1 MRGSCRQARMA
12 WVRLAV
18 MHEDCLRL
26 PLFRR
31 KQLPVALLLV
41 LMASSASLTQAQQP
55 SALQSAREAMEANQY
70 SAAEQF
76 YRKALAEAP
85 SSAGVLTGLGL
96 SLQMQGRAADAMRYY
111 SFALKQGYVPETY
124 ALLAQEKCAMG
135 DVDGVRP
142 MLGKIY
148 REERKNLRVLSAVA
162 PCYLDIDE
170 PVESAIVYQEMLGS
184 KDYPAD
190 LALIQLG
197 KSYMLSGQFF
207 AGKLSKAQGSEPF
220 LQALR
225 EASTAGSEG
234 ARSAFPQAAKLSPYF
249 QPDLSWSDAVERW
262 RQHPQD
268 ITLLY
273 LLSILSTEE
282 GMRQIE
288 SCQERFPA
296 SPYLEQFQADMLAD
310 QGHPDEAAAEYERLM
325 REHPDLSD
333 LRYSLGLLREKRE
346 EWEAASEAF
355 RQQLAAYPSDERAA
369 AHLSRC
375 MLRLEQYSAVKDFLE
390 PRMRSEHPPQ
400 WASLN
405 LAEAEQKLGHQDA
418 AIRILAAAERE
429 PNPDKL
435 VHYRLMHLYTISG
448 CTADAKREYALF
460 QAASRK

>member
-1 MRGSCRQARMA
+1 MRKNYLQLS
-12 WVRLAV
+12 
-18 MHEDCLRL
+18 
-26 PLFRR
+26 FFFR
-31 KQLPVALLLV
+31 KQSRVALLLV
-41 LMASSASLTQAQQP
+41 LMVSGANVAQAQQQ
-55 SALQSAREAMEANQY
+55 SALQSAREAMEASQY
-70 SAAEQF
+70 STAEQF
-76 YRKALAEAP
+76 YRKALTQSP

-111 SFALKQGYVPETY
+111 SLALKQGYVPETY
-124 ALLAQEKCAMG
+124 ALLAEEKCAMG
-135 DVDGVRP
+135 DVDAVRP
-142 MLGKIY
+142 MLGKIF

-162 PCYLDIDE
+162 SCYLDIDE
-170 PVESAIVYQEMLGS
+170 PVESAVVYQTLVGS
-184 KDYPAD
+184 KDYPED

-288 SCQERFPA
+288 ACQERYPA

-310 QGHPDEAAAEYERLM
+310 QGHPEEAAAEYERLM

-355 RQQLAAYPSDERAA
+355 RQQLVAYPTDERAA

-375 MLRLEQYSAVKDFLE
+375 MLRLEQYSAVKDFLG

-405 LAEAEQKLGHQDA
+405 FAEAEQKLGHQDA
-418 AIRILAAAERE
+418 AIRILVEAERE

-435 VHYRLMHLYTISG
+435 VHYRLMHLYTLSG
-448 CTADAKREYALF
+448 RDADAKREYALF

>member
-1 MRGSCRQARMA
+1 MRGFYRHARRA
-12 WVRLAV
+12 GVRLAV
-18 MHEDCLRL
+18 MRENYLQL
-26 PLFRR
+26 SFLFR
-31 KQLPVALLLV
+31 KQLPAALLLV
-41 LMASSASLTQAQQP
+41 LIASSANPTQAQQQ

-76 YRKALAEAP
+76 YRKALAQAP

-96 SLQMQGRAADAMRYY
+96 SLQMQGRAAGAMRYY
-111 SFALKQGYVPETY
+111 SLALKQGYVPETY
-124 ALLAQEKCAMG
+124 ALLAEEKCAMG

-346 EWEAASEAF
+346 EWEAAAEAF
-355 RQQLAAYPSDERAA
+355 RQQLAVYPADERAA

-375 MLRLEQYSAVKDFLE
+375 MLHMEQYSAVKDFLE
-390 PRMRSEHPPQ
+390 PRMRSELPPQ

-405 LAEAEQKLGHQDA
+405 LAEADQKLGHQDA
-418 AIRILAAAERE
+418 AIRILVAAERE

-435 VHYRLMHLYTISG
+435 VHYRLMHLYTLSG
-448 CTADAKREYALF
+448 RTADAKREYALF

>member
-1 MRGSCRQARMA
+1 MRKNCSQ
-12 WVRLAV
+12 LS
-18 MHEDCLRL
+18 
-26 PLFRR
+26 FIRR

-41 LMASSASLTQAQQP
+41 LTASSAGLTQAQQP
-55 SALQSAREAMEANQY
+55 SALQSAREAMEATQY
-70 SAAEQF
+70 STAEQF
-76 YRKALAEAP
+76 YRKALLQAP

-111 SFALKQGYVPETY
+111 SLSLKQGYVPETY
-124 ALLAQEKCAMG
+124 ALLAEEKCAMG
-135 DVDGVRP
+135 DVDGVSP
-142 MLGKIY
+142 MLEKIY

-170 PVESAIVYQEMLGS
+170 PVESAVVYQTLLGS
-184 KDYPAD
+184 GDYPED

-268 ITLLY
+268 IALLY

-288 SCQERFPA
+288 ACQERFPA

-310 QGHPDEAAAEYERLM
+310 QGHPEEAAAEYERLM
-325 REHPDLSD
+325 REHPDLSE

-346 EWEAASEAF
+346 EWEAASEAY
-355 RQQLAAYPSDERAA
+355 RQQLAAYPTDKRAA

-375 MLRLEQYSAVKDFLE
+375 MLRLEQYSAVKDFIE

-405 LAEAEQKLGHQDA
+405 LAEAEQKLGHPDA
-418 AIRILAAAERE
+418 AIRILVQAERE

-435 VHYRLMHLYTISG
+435 VHYRLMHLYTLSG
-448 CTADAKREYALF
+448 RDADAKREYALF
-460 QAASRK
+460 QAANRK

>member
-1 MRGSCRQARMA
+1 MRKNYSQLSFC
-12 WVRLAV
+12 
-18 MHEDCLRL
+18 
-26 PLFRR
+26 FR
-31 KQLPVALLLV
+31 KQLPFALLLA
-41 LMASSASLTQAQQP
+41 LIGSSVILTPAQQQP

-70 SAAEQF
+70 STAEQF
-76 YRKALAEAP
+76 YRKALAQSL

-111 SFALKQGYVPETY
+111 SLALKQGYVPETY

-142 MLGKIY
+142 MLEKIY

-170 PVESAIVYQEMLGS
+170 PVESAVVYQALLGT
-184 KDYPAD
+184 KDYPED
-190 LALIQLG
+190 LALIQMG

-268 ITLLY
+268 IALLY

-282 GMRQIE
+282 GMRQVE
-288 SCQERFPA
+288 ACQERFPA
-296 SPYLEQFQADMLAD
+296 SPYLEQLQADMLAD
-310 QGHPDEAAAEYERLM
+310 QGHPEEAAAEYERLM

-355 RQQLAAYPSDERAA
+355 RQQLAAYPADERAA

-375 MLRLEQYSAVKDFLE
+375 MLSLEQYSAVKDFLE

-418 AIRILAAAERE
+418 AIRILVQAERE

-435 VHYRLMHLYTISG
+435 VHYRLMHLYTLAG
-448 CTADAKREYALF
+448 RDADAKREYALF
-460 QAASRK
+460 RAASRK

>member
-1 MRGSCRQARMA
+1 MRALLRFVSRAGA
-12 WVRLAV
+12 WLLISR
-18 MHEDCLRL
+18 EDCFGLKIVC
-26 PLFRR
+26 RR
-31 KQLPVALLLV
+31 QLAAALLLG
-41 LMASSASLTQAQQP
+41 LLALSASLTQAQQA
-55 SALQSAREAMEANQY
+55 SALQSAREAMRANQY
-70 SAAEQF
+70 AVAEQF

-96 SLQMQGRAADAMRYY
+96 SLQMQGRAAEAMRYY
-111 SFALKQGYVPETY
+111 TLALKQGYVPETY
-124 ALLAQEKCAMG
+124 ALLAEEKCAMG
-135 DVDGVRP
+135 DVDGARP
-142 MLGKIY
+142 MLDKIF

-170 PVESAIVYQEMLGS
+170 PVESAIVYQALLGS
-184 KDYPAD
+184 DDNPED
-190 LALIQLG
+190 LTLIQLG

-207 AGKLSKAQGSEPF
+207 AGKLSKAPGSEPF

-225 EASTAGSEG
+225 QASTTGSEG
-234 ARSAFPQAAKLSPYF
+234 ARSAFPEAARLSANF
-249 QPDLSWSDAVERW
+249 KPDLSWRDAVERW

-288 SCQERFPA
+288 SCGERFPN
-296 SPYLEQFQADMLAD
+296 SPYLAEFQADMLAD
-310 QGHPDEAAAEYERLM
+310 QGHADEAAAEYERLM

-346 EWEAASEAF
+346 EWQEAADAF
-355 RQQLAAYPSDERAA
+355 RQQLAAFPKDERAA

-390 PRMRSEHPPQ
+390 PRTRGEHPPQ

-405 LAEAEQKLGHQDA
+405 LAEAEEKLGHQEA
-418 AIRILAAAERE
+418 AILILTAAEKD

-435 VHYRLMHLYTISG
+435 VHYRLMHLYTLSG
-448 CTADAKREYALF
+448 RAADAKREYALF
-460 QAASRK
+460 QAAGRK